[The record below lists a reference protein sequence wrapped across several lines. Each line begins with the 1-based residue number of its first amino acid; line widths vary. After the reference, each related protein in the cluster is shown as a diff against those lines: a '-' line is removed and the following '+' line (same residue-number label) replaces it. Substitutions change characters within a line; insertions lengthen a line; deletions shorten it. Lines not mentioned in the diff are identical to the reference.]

1 MSTRG
6 RVDVS
11 SSQKRSQG
19 EARVG
24 SSGHGAGCGSSRFSG
39 LGFFFFRR
47 SYRRRMAVRQNSVG
61 HEILGFER
69 LLDEVSNDR

>member
-1 MSTRG
+1 MLKRG

-19 EARVG
+19 EAQVG

-39 LGFFFFRR
+39 LGFFFFFFFHR
-47 SYRRRMAVRQNSVG
+47 SYRQRMAARRNSVG

-69 LLDEVSNDR
+69 LLD